1 MAFTP
6 EDVADNDIPST
17 PYFTVSEYVKRVRA
31 LALALLLVGSAVVV
45 VDPDFG
51 LYTLNQ
57 VQAGAAVITG
67 VLDTVTGAYLT
78 GLAAGEQESGMTIH
92 LMDEGVD
99 TGPILVQKTCPVLPG
114 DTPETLKARVQELEK
129 EWYPKVLEMIH
140 KDDITLSS

>member
-78 GLAAGEQESGMTIH
+78 GLASFA
-92 LMDEGVD
+92 L
-99 TGPILVQKTCPVLPG
+99 
-114 DTPETLKARVQELEK
+114 
-129 EWYPKVLEMIH
+129 
-140 KDDITLSS
+140 